1 MSTPGAGS
9 TNHITGI
16 SAHNKAGQVVSLSPA
31 AATEKADGA
40 LYEAKRL
47 GRDRVAMA
55 IPLQRASA

>member
-1 MSTPGAGS
+1 MPGPDPRAPLSVTISLGVATLGIDAEDVGS
-9 TNHITGI
+9 LI
-16 SAHNKAGQVVSLSPA
+16 
-31 AATEKADGA
+31 EKADGA